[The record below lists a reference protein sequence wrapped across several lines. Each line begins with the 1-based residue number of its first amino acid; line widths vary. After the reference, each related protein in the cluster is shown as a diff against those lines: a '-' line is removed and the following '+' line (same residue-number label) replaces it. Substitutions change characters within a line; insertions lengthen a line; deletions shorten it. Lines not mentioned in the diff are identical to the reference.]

1 MYCKKC
7 GSEVAPNEKFCG
19 KCGAPV
25 EPAAQPAAHAQQPT
39 ARAQGGHT
47 VTLTIPKQ
55 LRSPFGILY
64 AVAAFLHLLQLIFWN
79 ISTISVAGETMFSTA
94 FVLKLGAIMRLSGA
108 SDAHSYSFA
117 TVFFIILTTVSILLC
132 VAPLFQNT
140 FNKPR
145 KMIVPLISC
154 VWTFIWMIVALNIG
168 ESGVLSAS
176 FFGWLFIIFTVLT
189 ILVEVGIVLL
199 SNKVVALSAVKN

>member
-7 GSEVAPNEKFCG
+7 GSEIAPDEKFCS
-19 KCGAPV
+19 KCGTPI
-25 EPAAQPAAHAQQPT
+25 EPAAQPT
-39 ARAQGGHT
+39 ARAQGKQT

-55 LRSPFGILY
+55 FRSPFGIMY